1 MESIR
6 IIKNFITSDEQA
18 VLVNYTDY
26 LEQAVNEKF
35 AIYQDGKRLALQFG
49 NDSAYPE
56 TSWLTLDLIREKEP
70 MIRELFTRVIQ
81 ATKSSFEV
89 AAELDL
95 YVCSFW
101 FAKQYPGAT
110 VKKHDDSDEGHNKHF
125 TYSAV
130 LYLNSLED
138 SGDLEFL
145 SYNYSHRPAA
155 GDLVIFPSQGTGM
168 HQVSKISE
176 TRYSLPFWITTD
188 QKLEL

>member
-6 IIKNFITSDEQA
+6 IIKNFITPAEQA
-18 VLVNYTDY
+18 DFIGYTDY
-26 LEQAVNEKF
+26 LEQAINDKF
-35 AIYQDGKRLALQFG
+35 AIYQEGKRLALQFG

-56 TSWLTLDLIREKEP
+56 TSYTTLDLIRDKEQE
-70 MIRELFTRVIQ
+70 IRELFTRVIL

-95 YVCSFW
+95 YICSFW

-110 VKKHDDSDEGHNKHF
+110 VKKHDDSDEGHNRHF

-145 SYNYSHRPAA
+145 SYNYSHRPEA

-168 HQVSKISE
+168 HQVSKILE
-176 TRYSLPFWITTD
+176 TRYSLPFWITTSAE
-188 QKLEL
+188 LEL